1 MPNYEWDIETVDAD
15 GDVIDHDHRDRVHE
29 FDGEDLTMA
38 VAEDGRR
45 LCLVRDDARG
55 RSWAYVTN
63 GELADTFL
71 DAYEK
76 PVAKVPTRYRA
87 EFNL

>member
-15 GDVIDHDHRDRVHE
+15 GDVIDHNHRDRVHE
-29 FDGEDLTMA
+29 FDGEELTMA

-45 LCLVRDDARG
+45 LCLVRNDASG
-55 RSWAYVTN
+55 RSWAYVKD
-63 GELADTFL
+63 GDLADTFL

-76 PVAKVPTRYRA
+76 PVAKVPARYRA